1 MSLSHLKILIVDDS
15 SFTRGVVR
23 VMLRGFE
30 ISKTWE
36 AADGEAALALMRDSS
51 VDIVLADLHMLPV
64 DGVELLRRLRMSA
77 DSPNPLVPVIM
88 ISSDTSGPRIEA
100 ARDAG
105 VSAFLAKPVAP
116 KQLAKRLTYVLADRR
131 SFIRSEGYVGPDRRF
146 RAPGA
151 DGTPQRRNEDGQ
163 KAELEEIQA

>member
-15 SFTRGVVR
+15 SFTRGVIR
-23 VMLRGFE
+23 AMLRGFD

-36 AADGEAALALMRDSS
+36 AADGEAALARMRDTA
-51 VDIVLADLHMLPV
+51 VDIVLADLHMQPV
-64 DGVELLRRLRMSA
+64 DGVELLRRLRMSD

-105 VSAFLAKPVAP
+105 VSAFLAKPLSP
-116 KQLAKRLTYVLADRR
+116 KQLAKRLSYVLDDRR
-131 SFIRSEGYVGPDRRF
+131 SFIRAAGYVGPDRRF

-151 DGTPQRRNEDGQ
+151 DGTPQRRSQDAPE
-163 KAELEEIQA
+163 AELAEMKA